1 MVIAAGFPIGGD
13 GLSLSQGIISRIKV
27 RSYAHSDKDLRNGA
41 SSCSNVEGSRTLAA
55 T

>member
-1 MVIAAGFPIGGD
+1 MVIDAGFPIGGD

-27 RSYAHSDKDLRNGA
+27 RSYAHSDKNLLNG
-41 SSCSNVEGSRTLAA
+41 SSSRSNVKESLTLAA